1 MIIAFRNFF
10 RNRMVNLTATSVR
23 YFMPDVPIYCF
34 SFYKNT
40 EDDYKFAEPLYP
52 WIGQTLV
59 KTKYVGT
66 KSSIQDSIHAD
77 LTNGYGNHENGCYF
91 TEGFNHIFNTFQNY
105 DDKVL
110 ILAEDHFFTTG
121 KTLKEIQENEF
132 DVCYA
137 NADRHILEANASILA
152 IVPTRVKHL
161 FPLPERPHRVETL
174 LMETLTSQISAD
186 KLHRL
191 STRNWI
197 DYMGDGC
204 YTNGSDIIAEEM
216 KKAGIM

>member
-23 YFMPDVPIYCF
+23 YFHPTADIHCF
-34 SFYKNT
+34 SFYKNS
-40 EDDYKFAEPLYP
+40 EDDYKYTEPLYP
-52 WIGQTLV
+52 WIQQTYI

-66 KSSIQDSIHAD
+66 KSSVQDSVHVD

-91 TEGFNHIFNTFQNY
+91 NEGFNHIFNVFQNY
-105 DDKVL
+105 NDKVL

-121 KTLKEIQENEF
+121 ATLREIQEKDF

-137 NADRHILEANASILA
+137 NADQHILEANASILA

-161 FPLPERPHRVETL
+161 FPLPEKPQRVENL
-174 LMETLTSQISAD
+174 LMESLTSKIPGD
-186 KLHRL
+186 RLHRL

-197 DYMGDGC
+197 DYMGDGV
-204 YTNGSDIIAEEM
+204 YTNGSDIIARSLKEV
-216 KKAGIM
+216 GII